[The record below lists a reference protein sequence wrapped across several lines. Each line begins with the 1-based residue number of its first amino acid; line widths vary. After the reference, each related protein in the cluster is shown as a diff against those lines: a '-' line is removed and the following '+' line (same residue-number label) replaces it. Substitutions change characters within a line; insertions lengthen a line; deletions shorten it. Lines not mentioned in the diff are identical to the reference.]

1 MPTPAIPAIWMRG
14 GTSKGLF
21 FEPTDLPADAATR
34 DALLLRAMG
43 SPDPYGKQIDGLG
56 GATSSTSKVVLV
68 GASRRTDCDVD
79 YWFGQVP
86 ISAGPIDWSGNCG
99 NLTAAV
105 GPFAV
110 WRGLVAAPA
119 SGECRVRIWQANI
132 GRRIVAGFPVRDGR
146 PVEQGDFRLDGV
158 AFPAAPVRLDFL
170 DPAGGDERPLFP
182 TGRLREALT
191 AGPRRIEATLI
202 NAGNPMVVVNAR
214 DLGVDCAARS
224 ADLNASSGLLATC
237 EAIRIAGSVAMGLA
251 PDAAAA
257 GQRGHTPK
265 LALVGPPVAF
275 QAADGRDVSTSDADL
290 ACRVLSMGQFHHAIP
305 GTAAVALACAAAIPG
320 TVAAA
325 LATREAD
332 PIRLAHPSGVT
343 EVATALTGHGIATRI
358 ERVSMVRSARVLMT
372 GEVFVASEAAAS
384 AGPTRTE

>member
-170 DPAGGDERPLFP
+170 DPAGGDDMMMDGGGHFDFEMDEASVPDAATTTTIVPVAPP
-182 TGRLREALT
+182 TT
-191 AGPRRIEATLI
+191 
-202 NAGNPMVVVNAR
+202 V
-214 DLGVDCAARS
+214 
-224 ADLNASSGLLATC
+224 
-237 EAIRIAGSVAMGLA
+237 A
-251 PDAAAA
+251 PDAPATTTIAPLPTPPA
-257 GQRGHTPK
+257 DIGPAPQLPVFGSQTCVAQPTPGLQVTVETGFGLQRNGLLPWS
-265 LALVGPPVAF
+265 
-275 QAADGRDVSTSDADL
+275 Q
-290 ACRVLSMGQFHHAIP
+290 
-305 GTAAVALACAAAIPG
+305 
-320 TVAAA
+320 
-325 LATREAD
+325 
-332 PIRLAHPSGVT
+332 
-343 EVATALTGHGIATRI
+343 
-358 ERVSMVRSARVLMT
+358 
-372 GEVFVASEAAAS
+372 
-384 AGPTRTE
+384 